1 MNDRDLAAYLGD
13 LGVARREA
21 ELFQALLQAGRSS
34 AGNLGELLGWQRAEV
49 EEAVG
54 RLIDLG
60 LVVAGGADGA
70 APLSPT
76 EPSIALDRLV
86 HIRSA
91 EVREAQLA
99 ALHAYRDYR
108 RCTGAQTT
116 DDLVEVVTGPQIVD
130 RIWQFEKAVE
140 SEVVRFDS
148 PPYHT
153 DGGAN
158 DVEVENL
165 GRGVE
170 YRVVYSSSA
179 VQNGTYYAVNIEPCI
194 AAGEQARVLSTVP
207 VKLTVFDRR
216 LAIVSMS
223 SVEAE
228 SNEALLL
235 VRPSSLLTALLGLF
249 ETAWRSGHPMHL
261 SQQVPPALRPVQRR
275 ILELMGT
282 GVTDDTIAQLL
293 GISRRTLSRHTE
305 RLYQLAGATSRFQLA
320 LHAAR
325 KEWI

>member
-1 MNDRDLAAYLGD
+1 M
-13 LGVARREA
+13 ARREA
-21 ELFQALLQAGRSS
+21 ELFQVLLQAGRSS
-34 AGNLGELLGWQRAEV
+34 AGNLGELLGWERGEV
-49 EEAVG
+49 EDAVG
-54 RLIDLG
+54 RLIELG
-60 LVVAGGADGA
+60 LVVAGGADCD

-108 RCTGAQTT
+108 RCNGAQMT

-130 RIWQFEKAVE
+130 RIWQFERAVE

-165 GRGVE
+165 KRGVE

-179 VQNGTYYAVNIEPCI
+179 VRNCTYYEVNIGPCI
-194 AAGEQARVLSTVP
+194 AAGEQARVLSVVP

-261 SQQVPPALRPVQRR
+261 SEQVPPALRPVQRR